1 MNPTH
6 AEISA
11 YAAFLHASF
20 ISAGFVHADVEI
32 WLMAERFLQGKPSP
46 NPYHISNRGGEK

>member
-1 MNPTH
+1 MTAAH
-6 AEISA
+6 AEIRA
-11 YAAFLHASF
+11 YASFLHASF